1 MLKRACLFL
10 AFAALLSASAR
21 ADPYRLLNIA
31 LYQTDTVMKDRVGT
45 SVDLVGYIK
54 ALNTAA
60 THYFAAH
67 PTGNPGI
74 LNIIVAFK
82 SSGKSKVWLLT
93 SNTALENP
101 NGLIIKLWAVP
112 APKPLGGPIALCLHA
127 SLWGGTD
134 TTTFSQPPY
143 PKEWLDASQSTT
155 HPLSIPDGVLKVI
168 WKD

>member
-1 MLKRACLFL
+1 MLKRAFLFL
-10 AFAALLSASAR
+10 AFAILLCASSR

-54 ALNTAA
+54 ALNAAA
-60 THYFAAH
+60 TKYFSAH

-74 LNIIVAFK
+74 LNIIVAFRP
-82 SSGKSKVWLLT
+82 SGKSKVWLLT

-112 APKPLGGPIALCLHA
+112 APRPIGGPIAFCLHA
-127 SLWGGTD
+127 SLWGGAD
-134 TTTFSQPPY
+134 TSAFAQPPY
-143 PKEWLDASQSTT
+143 PKEWLDASQSSLR
-155 HPLSIPDGVLKVI
+155 PLSIPDGVLEVI